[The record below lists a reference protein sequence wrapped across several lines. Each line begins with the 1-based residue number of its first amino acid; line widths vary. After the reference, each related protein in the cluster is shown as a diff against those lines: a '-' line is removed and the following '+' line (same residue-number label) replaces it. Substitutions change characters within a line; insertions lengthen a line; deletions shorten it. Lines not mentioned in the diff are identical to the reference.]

1 MVVILGVAGV
11 VSAAILTT
19 QVRGYDPLANSL
31 SASAQQELQQLP
43 AGTHVASCGPVSQ
56 LPTDV
61 RQSKP
66 AGFWLRNPGFYIL
79 VDGHCA
85 LDPSATLA
93 PFRDDAADD
102 GGQTFV
108 SP

>member
-1 MVVILGVAGV
+1 MVVILGVAALLG
-11 VSAAILTT
+11 AALVTT
-19 QVRGYDPLANSL
+19 QVRGQDPLANSL
-31 SASAQQELQQLP
+31 STAAQQELQQLP
-43 AGTHVASCGPVSQ
+43 SGTYVVPCGPVPQ

-85 LDPSATLA
+85 LDPSATPA

-102 GGQTFV
+102 GAQTFV